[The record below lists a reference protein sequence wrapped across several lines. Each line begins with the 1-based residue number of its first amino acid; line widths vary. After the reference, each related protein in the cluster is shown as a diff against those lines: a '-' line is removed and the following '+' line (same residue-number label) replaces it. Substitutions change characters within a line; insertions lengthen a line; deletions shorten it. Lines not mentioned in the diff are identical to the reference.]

1 VASLLTAFLQN
12 FLTHLSQPL
21 RAEFMHGL
29 LVAIEAADMSETPL
43 LHMTHSLSLLPPAP
57 LLDPASLLVVRSIMS
72 RLDTHRG
79 LLRAAVMTFLLT
91 TAANLSD
98 LSVVGYYEV
107 AMVLGGVGTTDCL
120 MFSSPTWR
128 KVRSAAAVTS
138 SLVSASADV

>member
-1 VASLLTAFLQN
+1 
-12 FLTHLSQPL
+12 
-21 RAEFMHGL
+21 
-29 LVAIEAADMSETPL
+29 
-43 LHMTHSLSLLPPAP
+43 
-57 LLDPASLLVVRSIMS
+57 
-72 RLDTHRG
+72 
-79 LLRAAVMTFLLT
+79 MTFLLT